1 MNEMKKL
8 KYFRTIPIIFLFL
21 VLTYNVFANSKQN
34 EEPFY
39 NQLTRAV
46 VRIEEH
52 LSICTPGRDW
62 SYERNVPVGTG
73 FFVHDKHKEGSK
85 YYIVTA
91 RHVVEKRADL
101 FTRVRISGKSNKYVV
116 LILPR
121 DLWVFNPS
129 PVKRGYLPVDV
140 AVMQIKPTKFIKTFL
155 FCEDDESC
163 GTNSKNKQLK
173 NQLSESPN
181 VMDRAIFFGF
191 PGGDVAKE
199 SLEPFARAGVVAYT
213 AFNPD
218 VRIDAKLVP
227 DDSIYYIDA
236 PSFPGNSGGPVLR
249 EPLPLKG
256 GVRLFGLITGGNL
269 VGRDYAIATRPE
281 KILETIKH
289 GRKIARINEKGWQ
302 KDLPELPVKCMPD
315 EKDKKI
321 KRNKRPPNLFLQWTR
336 FPRH

>member
-1 MNEMKKL
+1 MNLKKL
-8 KYFRTIPIIFLFL
+8 EYYQIIPIIFLFF
-21 VLTYNVFANSKQN
+21 VPICNVYADSEKNK
-34 EEPFY
+34 EAFY
-39 NQLTRAV
+39 DQLTRAV

-52 LSICTPGRDW
+52 RSICTPGLDW
-62 SYERNVPVGTG
+62 SYEINVPVGTG
-73 FFVHDKHKEGSK
+73 FFVHDKYKEGSK
-85 YYIVTA
+85 FYIVTA
-91 RHVVEKRADL
+91 RHVVEERADL
-101 FTRVRISGKSNKYVV
+101 FARVRISGKSNKYVV
-116 LILPR
+116 LLLPR

-140 AVMQIKPTKFIKTFL
+140 AIMQIKPTKFIKFFL

-163 GTNSKNKQLK
+163 GKDSKNKQLK
-173 NQLSESPN
+173 NQLSESPK

-218 VRIDAKLVP
+218 FRIGGKLVP
-227 DDSIYYIDA
+227 NDSIYYIDA

-249 EPLPLKG
+249 EPLPLMG
-256 GVRLFGLITGGNL
+256 DVRLLGLITGGNL

-289 GRKIARINEKGWQ
+289 GRKVARINEKGWQ
-302 KDLPELPVKCMPD
+302 KDLPKLPIECKPD
-315 EKDKKI
+315 EKDKK
-321 KRNKRPPNLFLQWTR
+321 
-336 FPRH
+336 